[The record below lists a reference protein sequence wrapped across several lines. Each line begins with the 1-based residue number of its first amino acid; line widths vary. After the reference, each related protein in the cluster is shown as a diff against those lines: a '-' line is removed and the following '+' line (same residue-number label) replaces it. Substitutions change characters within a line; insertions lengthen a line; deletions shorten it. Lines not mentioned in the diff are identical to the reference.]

1 VNGRQPDARK
11 EECTVPTETLGSRL
25 HRAREARHLSQEDV
39 AGVLGVSRVLVSHW
53 ERNQRRPSEQV
64 IERLAAIYGVALG
77 RLVDDSELDLDAPSL
92 AELLYRDA
100 EGGIDPRAQAGLGDF
115 VSFLD
120 SFANLADA
128 LNEPLEPLTQ
138 SPFGLR
144 KGFTSKEDIRRKA
157 LEVRDW
163 LHLGQGPV
171 GDLPGL
177 LDEIGISVYRTA
189 LGADLGS
196 SVSGA
201 FLRHPRL
208 GMCVA
213 VNIETTPGRQLFTV
227 AHELAHALFHSAE
240 ESHLVSV
247 WSRRDEKERFADIW
261 ASEFLVPLESLR
273 RAAEFLGA
281 KTVQEAEE
289 VVHLQRHF
297 GVSYGMTLLRLRQAG
312 LLSEQRYEDLRRVS
326 PVSMAVRL
334 GYAVD
339 PDEWGQD
346 PSRWRLERFPRRF
359 LRLLTRALREQ
370 RISPASAATL
380 TSLTLDEIAELIAP
394 PNNGDPEIAQ
404 ELSEY
409 ESVRERVSG

>member
-1 VNGRQPDARK
+1 MPD
-11 EECTVPTETLGSRL
+11 ETLGSRL
-25 HRAREARHLSQEDV
+25 HQAREARHLSQEDV

-53 ERNQRRPSEQV
+53 ERGQRQPSEQV
-64 IERLAAIYGVALG
+64 IERLAAMYGVTL
-77 RLVDDSELDLDAPSL
+77 DSLLAETARPAAVGSGL

-115 VSFLD
+115 VGFLD
-120 SFANLADA
+120 GFSRLADSLA
-128 LNEPLEPLTQ
+128 EPLEPLTQ
-138 SPFGLR
+138 SPFSLR

-171 GDLPGL
+171 GDLTGL
-177 LDEIGISVYRTA
+177 LDEVGISVYRTA
-189 LGADLGS
+189 LGANLAT

-208 GMCVA
+208 GMCIA

-227 AHELAHALFHSAE
+227 AHELAHALFHSAD

-247 WSRRDEKERFADIW
+247 WNRRDERERFADIW

-281 KTVQEAEE
+281 KTVQDAEQ

-312 LLSEQRYEDLRRVS
+312 LVTEQLYEELRHVS
-326 PVSMAVRL
+326 PVAMAVRL

-370 RISPASAATL
+370 RMSPASAATL

-394 PNNGDPEIAQ
+394 PATAGDAEINR
-404 ELSEY
+404 ELTEY